1 MKNSDLKKLR
11 QRDTWCWHCGAESD
25 LVPHHR
31 ANRGFGGSK
40 VLDTLQN
47 VILLCSAYNGA
58 MESDAAIANQARDLG
73 HKLSKF
79 ASPTAPVFD
88 NWGKRWYFLDEKGN
102 KHETEPPSYLI

>member
-1 MKNSDLKKLR
+1 MKNSDIQKLR
-11 QRDTWCWHCGAESD
+11 ARDAYCWHCAKESD

-31 ANRGFGGSK
+31 ANRGFGGSR

-47 VILLCSAYNGA
+47 VILVCSSYNQL
-58 MESDAAIANQARDLG
+58 MESDAEVANRARDLG

-88 NWGKRWYFLDEKGN
+88 NFTGRWYVLDEKGG
-102 KHETEPPSYLI
+102 KAVTDPPSYLI

>member
-1 MKNSDLKKLR
+1 VKNSDLKKLR
-11 QRDTWCWHCGAESD
+11 GRDSWCWHCGVESD

-31 ANRGFGGSK
+31 ANRGMGSSK

-47 VILLCSAYNGA
+47 VILVCSQYNGL
-58 MESDAAIANQARDLG
+58 MESDASVANQARDLG